1 MTSKAQNVTYKYKN
15 RTQNVTHRYQIKTF
29 PNGNKTPKC
38 FSKCTKLTER
48 ERCCTAINCVIYY
61 TYSTTKQESIMFDFT
76 KPLELNKTYQQI
88 ESYIKQARDF
98 WIDIAIDTI
107 KMYKAK

>member
-1 MTSKAQNVTYKYKN
+1 
-15 RTQNVTHRYQIKTF
+15 
-29 PNGNKTPKC
+29 
-38 FSKCTKLTER
+38 
-48 ERCCTAINCVIYY
+48 
-61 TYSTTKQESIMFDFT
+61 MFDLT

-88 ESYIKQARDF
+88 EGYIKQARDF

>member
-1 MTSKAQNVTYKYKN
+1 
-15 RTQNVTHRYQIKTF
+15 
-29 PNGNKTPKC
+29 
-38 FSKCTKLTER
+38 
-48 ERCCTAINCVIYY
+48 
-61 TYSTTKQESIMFDFT
+61 MFDFT

-88 ESYIKQARDF
+88 EGYIKQAYDF